1 MNDHCTP
8 ATAARLKAAGF
19 PQPAP
24 EFGQAWYID
33 NGALFLVVETFE
45 ANPEPFNGV
54 WVIEKGGEVQH
65 VEMSVF
71 DDMIFAPGVADLL
84 RALGGRACI
93 SEDSD
98 KRFAVANN
106 LRIKIDWEQISGTA
120 PDWQWFDENPAEALA
135 AAWLSENGNPADLDE
150 FKT

>member
-1 MNDHCTP
+1 MKDVCTP

-24 EFGQAWYID
+24 ATGQVWYVHRD
-33 NGALFLVVETFE
+33 A
-45 ANPEPFNGV
+45 
-54 WVIEKGGEVQH
+54 VILSAHPTTLSWLRMFYLSAGE
-65 VEMSVF
+65 STGKVF
-71 DDMIFAPGVADLL
+71 DIRKEVFSGHTFAPGVADLL
-84 RALGGRACI
+84 RVLGGRACI

-150 FKT
+150 F

>member
-1 MNDHCTP
+1 MNDRCTP
-8 ATAARLKAAGF
+8 DTSARLKAAGF

-24 EFGQAWYID
+24 APGQFWYKYNVLLYVHCGD
-33 NGALFLVVETFE
+33 NRGAVCVPVNEDYT
-45 ANPEPFNGV
+45 ATR
-54 WVIEKGGEVQH
+54 
-65 VEMSVF
+65 VF
-71 DDMIFAPGVADLL
+71 SKEDAVFAPGVADPL

-150 FKT
+150 F

>member
-1 MNDHCTP
+1 MNDRCTP

-19 PQPAP
+19 PQPDPAP
-24 EFGQAWYID
+24 GQVWYK
-33 NGALFLVVETFE
+33 
-45 ANPEPFNGV
+45 
-54 WVIEKGGEVQH
+54 EKGDYIIIGFIADKYAFHTSYEYGQQRRPLY
-65 VEMSVF
+65 SF
-71 DDMIFAPGVADLL
+71 SDLTFAPGVADLL
-84 RALGGRACI
+84 RVLGGRACI

-150 FKT
+150 F